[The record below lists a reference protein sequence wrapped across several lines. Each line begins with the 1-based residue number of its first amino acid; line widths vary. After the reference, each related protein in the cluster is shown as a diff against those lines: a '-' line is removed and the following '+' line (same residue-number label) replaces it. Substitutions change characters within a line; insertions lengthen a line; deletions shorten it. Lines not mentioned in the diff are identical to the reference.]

1 MMFPRYE
8 IGDIVKASS
17 KKGDSQEYY
26 LVLDKKWPATQPNM
40 ADLYLIL
47 CLGTGSIYD
56 TNLQETI
63 YTKVEKVA

>member
-1 MMFPRYE
+1 MFPRYE
-8 IGDIVKASS
+8 IGDIVKGSS
-17 KKGDSQEYY
+17 KIGDSQEHY

-56 TNLQETI
+56 AVLQDTH
-63 YTKVEKVA
+63 YTKFEKVA